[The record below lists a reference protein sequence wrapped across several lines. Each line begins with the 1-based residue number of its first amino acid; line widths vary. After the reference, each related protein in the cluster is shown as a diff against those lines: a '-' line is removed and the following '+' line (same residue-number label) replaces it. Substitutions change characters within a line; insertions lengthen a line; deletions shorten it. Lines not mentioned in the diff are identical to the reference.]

1 MPVMNDNDIDVIK
14 RNMIKPQKRF
24 SAEFYINFP
33 GKISNLHF
41 NNNKFYNWWKKNN
54 ISQYYDPDFKLSE
67 FTLGFIPLGKIYAFQ
82 KDNEKLI
89 LCEENINTYEQK
101 LQWNKEYWSK
111 YSTIL
116 SATIIKGNIC
126 WD

>member
-24 SAEFYINFP
+24 SAEFYINFRGTP
-33 GKISNLHF
+33 ARTHS

-54 ISQYYDPDFKLSE
+54 ISQYYDPNFKLSE
-67 FTLGFIPLGKIYAFQ
+67 FTFGFIPLGKIYAFQ
-82 KDNEKLI
+82 ENNEKLI
-89 LCEENINTYEQK
+89 VCEENINSYEQK
-101 LQWNKEYWSK
+101 LQWNKKCWSK

-116 SATIIKGNIC
+116 NASIIKGNIC